1 MTGYLLDTT
10 PLSAYLS
17 GRQAA
22 IERFDPWLARHELA
36 TSLLVYAEVVEAL
49 RSRATFPALHERLRN
64 LLVEIQPLQLDYPV
78 LDRYSLIRR
87 QLRPPHGPGLIGDID
102 TLIAATAI
110 ENNLTIVTCDTDF
123 ARVPDLETLLIPR
136 AEFSR

>member
-1 MTGYLLDTT
+1 
-10 PLSAYLS
+10 
-17 GRQAA
+17 
-22 IERFDPWLARHELA
+22 
-36 TSLLVYAEVVEAL
+36 
-49 RSRATFPALHERLRN
+49 
-64 LLVEIQPLQLDYPV
+64 LLVEIQPLELDYPV

-87 QLRPPHGPGLIGDID
+87 QLRPPHGPGLIGDVD